1 MCYSLFSL
9 FVFSTSNAQE
19 VISHSLSISSDLIS
33 EDKIEEQVISS
44 AQDSIDYDI
53 EHNKVFLYNNAEI
66 DS

>member
-53 EHNKVFLYNNAEI
+53 EHNLSLI
-66 DS
+66 HI